1 MRDRNP
7 KRNTARA
14 TRWGVVPL
22 LAWAALVWCNGDP
35 ARAEPINFF
44 PTGNA
49 ERDMSRER
57 FPDVVILIDNPRFPN
72 RPTNDVAQAPFMTE
86 ENWLTGWN
94 IKDLRFLYD
103 VATDRMGVAVNFFKN
118 PDGTA
123 INIAGDADGD
133 GDPNRSDPRTL
144 LAGGI
149 DQPNF
154 GGTESITVALDL
166 NQDGIPDV
174 VAGIPAEKNGDGL
187 SAFTVARFRP
197 ATVGE
202 IQAGIERSYGEPL
215 SANIGELTYVGTRD
229 APDFQFT
236 IEAFSTLPGY
246 TVQTD
251 PDGVPFLQFGVR
263 AYAGSL
269 EDVVAGEDLFFLRT
283 SPQIIPEPTSLL
295 ILTVL
300 GGLTGAWSLTRGR
313 QRGAFARPLPSDR
326 MVDVN

>member
-1 MRDRNP
+1 MMGRNP
-7 KRNTARA
+7 EWNAPRSPRLTMRA
-14 TRWGVVPL
+14 VVL
-22 LAWAALVWCNGDP
+22 LLVWAALVWSHVDP
-35 ARAEPINFF
+35 ALAEPINFF

-57 FPDVVILIDNPRFPN
+57 FPNVIILIDNPRFPD

-86 ENWLTGWN
+86 EGWLSGSN
-94 IKDLRFLYD
+94 FKDLRFLYD
-103 VATDRMGVAVNFFKN
+103 VATDRMGVSVNFFKN

-149 DQPNF
+149 DQANF
-154 GGTESITVALDL
+154 AGTESITVALDL
-166 NQDGIPDV
+166 NLDNRPDV
-174 VAGIPAEKNGDGL
+174 VAGLPAEKSGDGL

-202 IQAGIERSYGEPL
+202 IQPGIERSYGETL
-215 SANIGELTYVGTRD
+215 SANVGELTYFGTRD
-229 APDFQFT
+229 APDFQFI
-236 IEAFSTLPGY
+236 IEAFSSLPGY

-251 PDGVPFLQFGVR
+251 PNGVPFIQFGVR

-283 SPQIIPEPTSLL
+283 SPQIIPEPASLL

-300 GGLTGAWSLTRGR
+300 GGMTGAWGLARRRAARSRG
-313 QRGAFARPLPSDR
+313 
-326 MVDVN
+326 V